1 MLGSN
6 VFSIA
11 FGRNLDAHAPHNA
24 PTPSATAVRMADI
37 ARRAGL
43 PSNTQCLEGRAC
55 YRDSLKL
62 TIGACCVALLL
73 AMYSGWRDRRRQVR
87 VALKVD
93 DADVVWEEEE
103 ED

>member
-24 PTPSATAVRMADI
+24 PTPSAVSSRI
-37 ARRAGL
+37 VRRAGL

-103 ED
+103 EE